1 MYTLADGVPRDR
13 AHIPPSAGTN
23 ERGAHLS
30 TGKNKN
36 SGWSS
41 LTIRCLLTHGLF
53 SSPQTV
59 FGKLTTLTGA
69 TKHAHGHHT
78 HAHLAHHHGGKNA
91 ALHVG
96 FPPSAVSPAS
106 LRPGWWH
113 NNAVGGECQ
122 PPFHLSVFFSKNSAR
137 QVCNFVKCSPNKT
150 ETAYAVSVLRVDKP
164 HCACSFSFSQ
174 GELEGA
180 KPASNRIKCRAKPC
194 SARRAW
200 SEAIICVPRSG
211 TQITAL
217 VQAVEKSHRLFRQ
230 PEQRRLTPSLF
241 SAGTAAGTTPPSPCT
256 TPRRSPARTRC
267 PCRPRRPPVAAAHRP
282 GTPVPAPR
290 RWR

>member
-13 AHIPPSAGTN
+13 AHIPPFTGTN

-59 FGKLTTLTGA
+59 FGKLTTLIGA

-96 FPPSAVSPAS
+96 FPPSAVSPAV

-122 PPFHLSVFFSKNSAR
+122 PPFHLSAFSSKNPTR
-137 QVCNFVKCSPNKT
+137 QVCNFVKFSPNKNRDG
-150 ETAYAVSVLRVDKP
+150 VSRLCP
-164 HCACSFSFSQ
+164 AC
-174 GELEGA
+174 
-180 KPASNRIKCRAKPC
+180 R
-194 SARRAW
+194 
-200 SEAIICVPRSG
+200 
-211 TQITAL
+211 
-217 VQAVEKSHRLFRQ
+217 
-230 PEQRRLTPSLF
+230 
-241 SAGTAAGTTPPSPCT
+241 
-256 TPRRSPARTRC
+256 
-267 PCRPRRPPVAAAHRP
+267 
-282 GTPVPAPR
+282 
-290 RWR
+290 